1 MTRPRRLEV
10 ALRVG
15 AVLAMVAVALLLV
28 AVAPRDAHADEALL
42 PDEAAGDVDADVEMD
57 VDPTDTGVAAVG
69 AEPRGS
75 ALVDALDGY
84 LADAFP
90 ASGLP
95 GLAVAVVDA
104 NGVRYLGT
112 CGDVDGAD
120 ETFLIGSLS
129 KSLCAV
135 AVMQLVEDGLVDL
148 DAPAALYAPEYAT
161 PPEVTVR
168 SLLNQTSGFGY
179 FDALADARVGE
190 SAGEFSYANANY
202 DLLGRIVEDVSGED
216 YGTYLREHVFDALGM
231 DDTSVAGEPARAAE
245 APGHRGWFGLDVA
258 DGFEH
263 EKGDGAWGG
272 PASGYVRASISDM
285 ASYLQMYLNSGEGAL
300 SAASVHQMVF
310 SRVPDPDGDTY
321 YGFGWT
327 TYNWDDGELV
337 MSHDGQVENYVSRMC
352 VIPGRELGVVVLAN
366 ANDEF
371 GGNASFFQLADDVTS
386 LAVGGVATGVDAGA
400 RAATHA
406 VYNAVYLL
414 VVGLA
419 AAPLVGVARG
429 SWRRR
434 WVAAGADT
442 GADRRRELVLPA
454 AFLHVAVPVFL
465 LGLPGGL
472 GMRWQDFADF
482 YPDQTLVLLACVALL
497 LAGGVAKV
505 AVALRACHPGLRVTD
520 DCW

>member
-1 MTRPRRLEV
+1 MARPRGLEV

-15 AVLAMVAVALLLV
+15 AVLAMVAVALLLS
-28 AVAPRDAHADEALL
+28 AVAPRDARADEALL
-42 PDEAAGDVDADVEMD
+42 PDEAAGDVDADAETD
-57 VDPTDTGVAAVG
+57 VDPTDTGVVAVG

-75 ALVDALDGY
+75 ALAGALDSY
-84 LADAFP
+84 LVDAFP
-90 ASGLP
+90 TSGLP

-104 NGVRYLGT
+104 DGVRYLRT
-112 CGDVDGAD
+112 YGDVGGSDAADGAGEKGGSD
-120 ETFLIGSLS
+120 ATFLIGSLS

-135 AVMQLVEDGLVDL
+135 AVMQLVEEGRVDL
-148 DAPAALYAPEYAT
+148 DAPAALYASEYAT

-179 FDALADARVGE
+179 FDALADAQVGE
-190 SAGEFSYANANY
+190 SAGEFSYSNANY
-202 DLLGRIVEDVSGED
+202 DLLGRIVGDVSGED

-231 DDTSVAGEPARAAE
+231 DDASVAGEPPRAAE
-245 APGHRGWFGLDVA
+245 APGHRGWFGVPVA

-263 EKGDGAWGG
+263 EEGDSAWGG

-285 ASYLQMYLNSGEGAL
+285 ASYLRMYLNSGEEAL

-310 SRVPDPDGDTY
+310 SRVPDPDGDTF

-327 TYNWDDGELV
+327 TYRWDDGELV

-400 RAATHA
+400 RVTSHV
-406 VYNAVYLL
+406 VYDAVYLL
-414 VVGLA
+414 AVGVA
-419 AAPLVGVARG
+419 AVPLVGVLRG
-429 SWRRR
+429 GWRRH
-434 WVAAGADT
+434 WMAGAE
-442 GADRRRELVLPA
+442 RRWELVLPA
-454 AFLHVAVPVFL
+454 AFLHVAVPAYL

-497 LAGGVAKV
+497 LVGGIGKVVV
-505 AVALRACHPGLRVTD
+505 AVRGCSS
-520 DCW
+520 